1 MKKVQGLAR
10 LGLVSAIAAALTAC
24 GASAPTA
31 VDIQKAL
38 EQEIQQ
44 QIDLAAGNSSAD
56 VKEMMATLMP
66 KIEKITVQSCE
77 SVADDAF
84 QCTVEATA
92 SIKGRMISNTDS
104 VRMSKT
110 PTGAWAISR

>member
-1 MKKVQGLAR
+1 MTSVKGFVK
-10 LGLVSAIAAALTAC
+10 LGLIFTALAALAAC
-24 GASAPTA
+24 GTSAPTEA
-31 VDIQKAL
+31 DIQKAL

-44 QIDLAAGNSSAD
+44 QIDLAAGNSGPD

-66 KIEKITVQSCE
+66 KIEKVTVQSCE

-110 PTGAWAISR
+110 STGTWVISR